1 MQMLARAQSSN
12 VKKGFIFEQKNLIL
26 SNILR
31 QQSMY
36 LYILHRIIV
45 EKISSNAS
53 FRNKSLFIVYTLI
66 KKLYTRYL
74 YQK

>member
-1 MQMLARAQSSN
+1 ML
-12 VKKGFIFEQKNLIL
+12 KKGFIFEQKNLIL

-45 EKISSNAS
+45 EKI
-53 FRNKSLFIVYTLI
+53 RNKSRFIVYTLI

>member
-31 QQSMY
+31 QQFMY

-45 EKISSNAS
+45 KKLAQTQLLEINH
-53 FRNKSLFIVYTLI
+53 FLLFIP
-66 KKLYTRYL
+66 
-74 YQK
+74 